1 MGVVPIP
8 SPADW
13 VRKDGHR
20 AVLESGR
27 AHILQRYIDR
37 PLLVDGYKSE
47 IRLYFLVA
55 SVQPLRVFWYPQGS
69 VRLAVRPF
77 QHSHWRDPLV
87 HIVNTAQGKRTLGEK
102 EYAELVKN
110 QPRKLSFAEL
120 SKYHLTKNVTTTGDT
135 WRHIL
140 SQILSTVKTVLRA
153 AAPSLQH
160 PPEDRREKWHAF
172 ALMGADFIVDSDHKV
187 WLTEMQEG
195 PGLSHIAERVKEDF
209 VPAMVSEAARIGLKA
224 ASSQGVG
231 GAGEGL
237 TEGTGF
243 LPLI

>member
-1 MGVVPIP
+1 MPIP
-8 SPADW
+8 SPAAW
-13 VRKDGHR
+13 IREDGHR

-27 AHILQRYIDR
+27 AHIMQRYIER

-55 SVQPLRVFWYPQGS
+55 SVQPLRVLWYPEGS

-77 QHSHWRDPLV
+77 QHSQWQDPLV

-102 EYAELVKN
+102 QYAEMVKN
-110 QPRKLSFAEL
+110 LPRKLSFAEL
-120 SKYHLTKNVTTTGDT
+120 SKYHLDKNVTTAGDA

-140 SQILSTVKTVLRA
+140 SQILSAVKTVLRA
-153 AAPSLQH
+153 ATPSLQH
-160 PPEDRREKWHAF
+160 NTDGRREQWHAF
-172 ALMGADFIVDSDHKV
+172 ALMGADFIVDSDLKV

-195 PGLSHIAERVKEDF
+195 PGLSHIDERVKEDF
-209 VPAMVSEAARIGLKA
+209 VPAMVSQAARIGLKV
-224 ASSQGVG
+224 ASLQATGGVRP
-231 GAGEGL
+231 GL
-237 TEGTGF
+237 AEGTDF